1 MTEFVWG
8 AATDVGRIRR
18 ANQDRHLVED
28 GMFVVA
34 DGMGGHS
41 GGEIASEVTIDAL
54 RDAGVISTL
63 DELIDRVQAANEAVV
78 SRARREPALRGMG
91 TTVSLLADL
100 VRAGPH
106 RLGIANVGDSRL
118 YRLTDDGL
126 YQHTVDHSLVE
137 ALVRDGRLSRAE
149 AANHPQ
155 RNIVT
160 RAIGIDEK
168 VLVDAWELVP
178 VTGDRYVICSDGLFG
193 EIGAPE
199 ISEVLGTVADPQ
211 EAAEDL
217 VSRACA
223 AGGRDNVTVVV
234 VDIVRA
240 DSVDD
245 VPDDRVTDTR
255 KALPDGILEG
265 HHISDPPAAD
275 ADGPNPGDPNA
286 DDPNPDDPSPDD
298 IVLPPVAKVFT
309 WRLAA
314 FVVAVLMVLVAL
326 VGSLAVYARSAYYVG
341 VEGQE
346 IVIYQGRPGGVL
358 WFDATLEERSGLL
371 VDALEPHDAELVVDG
386 LEFDNLED
394 AEAHVEDLRERL
406 SPKTP

>member
-1 MTEFVWG
+1 MTEFAWG
-8 AATDVGRIRR
+8 AATDVGRVRQ
-18 ANQDRHLVED
+18 ANQDHHLTED

-41 GGEIASEVTIDAL
+41 GGEIAAEVTVDAL
-54 RDAGVISTL
+54 RYVGAIGTL
-63 DELIDRVQAANEAVV
+63 DELIDRVQNANAQVV
-78 SRARREPALRGMG
+78 ARARTEPALRGMG

-100 VRAGPH
+100 VRVGPP

-118 YRLTDDGL
+118 YRLTEDGL
-126 YQHTVDHSLVE
+126 HQHTVDHSLVE
-137 ALVRDGRLSRAE
+137 SLVREGRLSRVE

-160 RAIGIDEK
+160 RALGIDEK

-178 VTGDRYVICSDGLFG
+178 VTGDRYVICSDGLYG

-199 ISEVLGTVADPQ
+199 ISEVLRTVADPQ

-234 VDIVRA
+234 VDIESA
-240 DSVDD
+240 DPVDD
-245 VPDDRVTDTR
+245 VPGDRVTDTR
-255 KALPDGILEG
+255 KGLPDGVLDG
-265 HHISDPPAAD
+265 HHTTDDVSDPGHDPD
-275 ADGPNPGDPNA
+275 PNP
-286 DDPNPDDPSPDD
+286 DDPNPDD
-298 IVLPPVAKVFT
+298 IVLAPVTKVFT
-309 WRLAA
+309 WRLVA
-314 FVVAVLMVLVAL
+314 FVVVVLMVLVAL

-341 VEGQE
+341 IDGQE

-358 WFDATLEERSGLL
+358 WFDATLTERSGLL
-371 VDALEPHDAELVVDG
+371 VGALESRDAVLVVDG
-386 LEFDNLED
+386 LEFDDLKD
-394 AEAHVEDLRERL
+394 AEAHIEVLREQL
-406 SPKTP
+406 SPETP